1 MKKILALLL
10 VIMLLLSAGIAWVL
24 MSFHIIEG
32 QLYSKN
38 ADFLNL
44 QKKNISISHYESLAQ
59 RLPGCEILWN
69 VPFQG
74 EYHSSDAEEL
84 VLKDLETDLD
94 HLAYF
99 PNLKTLDAR
108 NCADLSGLNVLR
120 QLYPEVTVLAE
131 ITLNGKTY
139 AWDAEQ
145 IELSA
150 ITAEE
155 LELLPCLTN
164 LKQVTVGEGGNAA
177 NFPALKEYCE
187 NNGIDFRVIVF
198 GSVME
203 KDVAEISVSGVT
215 ENQIQLLSLC
225 PWLKKLHLPE
235 PEVTAQALLALKEA
249 MPETEVTWEKTVLG
263 LTFQWDETHIDLMPV
278 LSREDGADLS
288 EKSAWDYGLQQPVMC
303 DREEVQSS
311 IKVTDAHPLPDRTD
325 ATPELIAELEAAMPY
340 FPEAQT
346 LTLVGCW
353 LENEAISQFRETHRE
368 DYKVIWSVQ
377 IGNLATR
384 TDATLFMPT
393 KFMVTAGSIA
403 DWHAYNLRYCEDMI
417 SMDVGHMSLSELE
430 FLEFM
435 PDLLYL
441 DIALNHIVDLSPLAS
456 CKNLKFL
463 VMHSLS
469 MELDYTPLLGCTA
482 LEDLHIGNNPGD
494 ISPVFEMKQ
503 LKNLWITGLD
513 YETYER
519 AKAELPDTHI
529 GYFYNGTNDGWRR
542 LPNYFKMRDA
552 LLMFYMQ

>member
-10 VIMLLLSAGIAWVL
+10 VIMLLLSAGIVWVL
-24 MSFHIIEG
+24 MSFHIIDG
-32 QLYSKN
+32 QLYPKN

-44 QKKNISISHYESLAQ
+44 QNKNISIAHYESLAQ

-74 EYHSSDAEEL
+74 EYHSSAAEEL
-84 VLKDLETDLD
+84 VMKDLETDLD

-108 NCADLSGLNVLR
+108 NCTDLSGLSVLR
-120 QLYPEVTVLAE
+120 QLHPAVTVLAE
-131 ITLNGKTY
+131 ISLNGKTY
-139 AWDAEQ
+139 AWDEEQ

-164 LKQVTVGEGGNAA
+164 LKQVTVGEGGDAV

-198 GSVME
+198 GSEME
-203 KDVAEISVSGVT
+203 QDVAEISISGVT
-215 ENQIQLLSLC
+215 ENQLQLLSLC

-235 PEVTAQALLALKEA
+235 PEVPAESLLALREA
-249 MPETEVTWEKTVLG
+249 LPNTEVTWEKTVLG
-263 LTFQWDETHIDLMPV
+263 LTFQWDETHLDLMPV

-303 DREEVQSS
+303 EREEVQSS

-325 ATPELIAELEAAMPY
+325 VTSDLIAELEAAMPY

-353 LENEAISQFRETHRE
+353 LENEAVSQFREAHRE
-368 DYKVIWSVQ
+368 DYKVVWSVQ

-393 KFMVTAGSIA
+393 KFMVTSGSIA

-417 SMDVGHMSLSELE
+417 SMDLGHMSLSELE

-469 MELDYTPLLGCTA
+469 MELDYTPLQECTA
-482 LEDLHIGNNPGD
+482 LEDLNIADNPGD

-503 LKNLWITGLD
+503 LKNLWITGLGYD
-513 YETYER
+513 TYTR
-519 AKAELPDTHI
+519 AKAALPNTHI
-529 GYFYNGTNDGWRR
+529 GYNYNNPNSGWRS

-552 LLMFYMQ
+552 LLMFYMA